1 MAKVAVEDNLSNVKQ
16 ALQNE
21 GHEVCN
27 LEENNMQ
34 NCQCCVITGQDENMM
49 GMANTQTQASVINA
63 DGLTAEEVVNQVNQ
77 CVNK

>member
-1 MAKVAVEDNLSNVKQ
+1 MARVAVEDNLSNVKQ

-21 GHEVCN
+21 GHEVFN

-34 NCQCCVITGQDENMM
+34 NCQCCVITGQDQNMM
-49 GMANTQTQASVINA
+49 GIADTQTQASVINA

-77 CVNK
+77 SLNK